1 MPDEKTVER
10 KRRRKTEVEKLLKQ
24 GMTQT
29 AIAKMYGVSTSC
41 ISLYAKEMRIPCKTD
56 WYVSRNKILDLH
68 REGVRQSEIARKLHL
83 SRQRV
88 SEIIRKFA

>member
-1 MPDEKTVER
+1 MPNQETLNR
-10 KRRRKTEVEKLLKQ
+10 KKARKAEVARLLLA

-29 AIAKMYGVSTSC
+29 AIAQIYGLSVSC
-41 ISLYAKEMRIPCKTD
+41 ISLYAKEMQIPCKAD

-68 REGVRQSEIARKLHL
+68 RQGLRQSEIARKLAL

-88 SEIIRKFA
+88 SEIIKKFA

>member
-10 KRRRKTEVEKLLKQ
+10 KRRRKVEVERLLKA

-29 AIAKMYGVSTSC
+29 AIASIYGVSVSC
-41 ISLYAKEMRIPCKTD
+41 ISLYAKEMQIPCKTD

-68 REGVRQSEIARKLHL
+68 RQGLRQSEIARKLHL